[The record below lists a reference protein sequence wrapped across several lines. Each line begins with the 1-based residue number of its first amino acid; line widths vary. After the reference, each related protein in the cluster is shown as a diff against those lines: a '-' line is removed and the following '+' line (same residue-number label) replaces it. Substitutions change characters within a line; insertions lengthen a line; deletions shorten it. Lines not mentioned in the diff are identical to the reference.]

1 MFQNYNDCIWNLKS
15 CKKSK
20 DNKLKIKKSNFY
32 LNYIKNEFN
41 IGDKLFKNKISTYRC
56 EKCKCLINKSWF
68 DETHVRKIYSSVYGQ
83 HHKGWKKFNDFIKYP
98 NKKYHGSLFKILNK
112 FINVKNYGEYNCP
125 FTGLFDD
132 FFKTEIT
139 SSKKKL
145 FYYDQL
151 IQKYLNNKQLAG
163 LKVGSL
169 RRKNKENFCILKKIQ
184 KKRKLLFNSKKN
196 ITKKFLIIDHSKMIW
211 GENCNYKSIN
221 CKVYAENIF
230 NLEVLEL
237 QKAKNK
243 LVNKNSFFDLFG
255 IFLTLDH
262 TFNPHAILKFALKNS
277 KFVIIQAHIDPELG
291 RQHLF
296 SITKDFPK
304 FLKDM
309 GIFSVDLTKL
319 IKKDM
324 LGKEI
329 YMLATNYKK
338 YKKVI
343 DKIYNY

>member
-1 MFQNYNDCIWNLKS
+1 MSHLLSYTAPRETQ
-15 CKKSK
+15 SK
-20 DNKLKIKKSNFY
+20 PVALPN
-32 LNYIKNEFN
+32 
-41 IGDKLFKNKISTYRC
+41 
-56 EKCKCLINKSWF
+56 
-68 DETHVRKIYSSVYGQ
+68 HV
-83 HHKGWKKFNDFIKYP
+83 
-98 NKKYHGSLFKILNK
+98 L
-112 FINVKNYGEYNCP
+112 
-125 FTGLFDD
+125 
-132 FFKTEIT
+132 
-139 SSKKKL
+139 
-145 FYYDQL
+145 
-151 IQKYLNNKQLAG
+151 
-163 LKVGSL
+163 
-169 RRKNKENFCILKKIQ
+169 
-184 KKRKLLFNSKKN
+184 
-196 ITKKFLIIDHSKMIW
+196 
-211 GENCNYKSIN
+211 
-221 CKVYAENIF
+221 
-230 NLEVLEL
+230 
-237 QKAKNK
+237 
-243 LVNKNSFFDLFG
+243 FDLFG

>member
-1 MFQNYNDCIWNLKS
+1 MFQNYNNCIWNLKS

-20 DNKLKIKKSNFY
+20 NNKLKVKKNNFY
-32 LNYIKNEFN
+32 LDYIKKEFN
-41 IGDKLFKNKISTYRC
+41 IGDKLFDNKISTYQC
-56 EKCKCLINKSWF
+56 NKCKCLINKTWF
-68 DETHVRKIYSSVYGQ
+68 DENHARKIYSSVYGQ
-83 HHKGWKKFNDFIKYP
+83 HHKGWKKFNDFTKSS
-98 NKKYHGSLFKILNK
+98 NKKYHGSLFEKLSK
-112 FINVKNYGEYNCP
+112 FINIKNYGEYNCP
-125 FTGLFDD
+125 FTGLFED

-139 SSKKKL
+139 SSKKNL
-145 FYYDQL
+145 FQYDQL
-151 IQKYLNNKQLAG
+151 IQKYLSNKQLVG
-163 LKVGSL
+163 LKDNEL
-169 RRKNKENFCILKKIQ
+169 RKKNKDNFEILKKI
-184 KKRKLLFNSKKN
+184 KKKKLLFNKKKN
-196 ITKKFLIIDHSKMIW
+196 ITKKFLIIDHSKMMW

-237 QKAKNK
+237 QKMRNK

-262 TFNPHAILKFALKNS
+262 TFNPHEILKFALKNS
-277 KFVIIQAHIDPELG
+277 KFVIIQAHIDPKLG

-296 SITKDFPK
+296 SITKEFPK
-304 FLKDM
+304 FLKSL

-319 IKKDM
+319 IKKDI
-324 LGKEI
+324 LAKEI

-343 DKIYNY
+343 DKIQHY